1 MEEQHVNRLVQAT
14 KNSLDEM
21 SVEQLKEIE
30 KHIIKELQ
38 RRTIRVP
45 EKDDGHYSKDRS
57 S

>member
-30 KHIIKELQ
+30 KHIIKELG

-45 EKDDGHYSKDRS
+45 EKDDGYNSKDRPS
-57 S
+57 

>member
-1 MEEQHVNRLVQAT
+1 MEEQHLNTLVRAT

-30 KHIIKELQ
+30 KEIKKELE

-45 EKDDGHYSKDRS
+45 EKD
-57 S
+57 

>member
-45 EKDDGHYSKDRS
+45 EKDDGHYSKDRPS
-57 S
+57 